1 MKRRRGSDRL
11 RLLLVTGFASASL
24 LPLYGDPR
32 PSPVTHAGLGAHGA
46 ARPRPPG
53 HDSALGAGLEVFA
66 TLSWKNSL
74 AYRADRFTQSAGVK
88 VEGAGDSRRVEA
100 SAEVGEVG
108 YPIAVARGRRLSPAP
123 AAFG

>member
-11 RLLLVTGFASASL
+11 RLLVVTGFASASL

-32 PSPVTHAGLGAHGA
+32 PSPVTHADWARMVLRGLDLLDTTPLSEQAS
-46 ARPRPPG
+46 RI
-53 HDSALGAGLEVFA
+53 FA

-74 AYRADRFTQSAGVK
+74 AYRADRFTESAGVK

-100 SAEVGEVG
+100 SAEVGEVA
-108 YPIAVARGRRLSPAP
+108 YP
-123 AAFG
+123 